1 MMGLFNL
8 PALASR
14 RRNPDRGRDSDGG
27 FTLVELLVVL
37 IILSLIMGLVG
48 PRVLSYL
55 SNARTRSAQLQIT
68 SLSAALDLFYLDVGR
83 YPSAAEGIA
92 SLITRPASADRWNG
106 PYLQQ
111 AALPLDPWGNPYVY
125 KVPGDRMP
133 YSIVSYGSDG
143 REGGTGDAADIRN
156 K

>member
-55 SNARTRSAQLQIT
+55 SNARTRSAQLQIPRFPRPST
-68 SLSAALDLFYLDVGR
+68 FSISMSAAIRAPPRG
-83 YPSAAEGIA
+83 S
-92 SLITRPASADRWNG
+92 PA
-106 PYLQQ
+106 
-111 AALPLDPWGNPYVY
+111 
-125 KVPGDRMP
+125 
-133 YSIVSYGSDG
+133 
-143 REGGTGDAADIRN
+143 
-156 K
+156 